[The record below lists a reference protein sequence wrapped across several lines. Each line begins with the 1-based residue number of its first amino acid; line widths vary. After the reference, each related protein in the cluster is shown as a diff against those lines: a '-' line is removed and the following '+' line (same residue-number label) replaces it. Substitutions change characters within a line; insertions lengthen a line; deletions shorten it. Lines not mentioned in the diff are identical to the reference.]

1 MTRTIWWDMDG
12 TIANLYGVDNWLEML
27 RAYDPTPYAEAET
40 MLNMALFARY
50 LHKVQQLGNRIG
62 IISWLS
68 KCPTEEYDDAVTE
81 AKLDW
86 LKKHLPSVNW
96 DNIVIVG
103 YGVPKQEFMETEND
117 ILFDD
122 EEPNRANWYGEA
134 YRPEDIMAVLR
145 NIIKEKGE

>member
-27 RAYDPTPYAEAET
+27 RSHDTTPYAEAET

-68 KCPTEEYDDAVTE
+68 KCPTKEYDDAVTE

-134 YRPEDIMAVLR
+134 YKPEDIMAVLR
-145 NIIKEKGE
+145 NIVREKGE